1 MKFTTKTL
9 VLGLILVGGL
19 AYAGSATDPDA
30 KARQDLMDANGGA
43 MKTLGD
49 MAGGKIPF
57 DATAAGAAKAA
68 LVAGA
73 ADVPV
78 KFKNNTT
85 DPASHA
91 KPDIWTAWDDFTA
104 KAGDMGKA
112 AAKLDVTS
120 LDTLKAGLGDV
131 GGTCKACHTAYKAS

>member
-9 VLGLILVGGL
+9 ILGLILVGGL
-19 AYAGSATDPDA
+19 AYAGEATDPDA

-43 MKTLGD
+43 MKVLGD
-49 MAGGKIPF
+49 MAGEKVAF
-57 DATAAGAAKAA
+57 DATAAAAAKAT

-73 ADVPV
+73 ADITV
-78 KFKNNTT
+78 KFKNQTT

-91 KPDIWTAWDDFTA
+91 KPEIWTAWDDFAA
-104 KAGDMGKA
+104 KAGDMGTASA
-112 AAKLDVTS
+112 ALDTTS
-120 LDTLKAGLGDV
+120 LDTLKAGIGAI